1 MSRDFSD
8 QLIKGNPLKSIL
20 LFAIP
25 IYIGNLFQLT
35 YGLMDTRII
44 GSILGE
50 TSLAAVG
57 TTTSF
62 SDFLIEF
69 FNGVTC
75 GFGIVIAKYIGAK
88 EKEKVKKA
96 IGVTVVLGV
105 LITVMISCIC
115 ILFLP
120 QIMQVLNVSESLLPE
135 SSAYIRII
143 IAGLIATTVFNILT
157 VVLRAIGDSF
167 TPLLFLIVSNVLNIG
182 MDYLFVSIFQ
192 RVEGAAI
199 ATVIAQAISAICC
212 FLYMRKK
219 YPAILISLTDLRMD
233 KGMCGQLL
241 PQGLSMGVMISF
253 VTLGTLAL
261 QTEINNLSTDIIVA
275 HTAARKITMIFLI
288 SFFALGT
295 AMTTYCGQNLGA
307 KEYGRIKK
315 GIKDT
320 ILAAFCWCLVAVF
333 VVYSLAP
340 LMVRMIT
347 ASNEPEMIRVAVLYL
362 KTNSLFFFVSA
373 IICIL
378 RNSMQ
383 GFGDTKTPLV
393 SSFIE
398 LVGKV
403 VIAIFLVPVIGYM
416 GVVVSEPVVW
426 IIMVVPLLLGMKKY
440 KL

>member
-1 MSRDFSD
+1 MSRDFSG

-50 TSLAAVG
+50 ASLAAVG

-69 FNGVTC
+69 LNGIAC
-75 GFGIVIAKYIGAK
+75 GFGIVIANYIGAK

-105 LITVMISCIC
+105 LITVAISGIC
-115 ILFLP
+115 LLLLP
-120 QIMQVLNVSESLLPE
+120 QIMQILNVSESLLPE

-143 IAGLIATTVFNILT
+143 IAGLIATTIFNILT

-182 MDYLFVSIFQ
+182 MDYWFVSIFQ
-192 RVEGAAI
+192 RVEGTAI
-199 ATVIAQAISAICC
+199 ATVIAQAISAVCC
-212 FLYMRKK
+212 FLYMKKK
-219 YPAILISLTDLRMD
+219 YPEIVISLNDLRID

-253 VTLGTLAL
+253 VTFGTLAL
-261 QTEINNLSTDIIVA
+261 QTEINNFSTDIIVG

-288 SFFALGT
+288 PFFALGT
-295 AMTTYCGQNLGA
+295 ALTTYCGQNLGA

-320 ILAAFCWCLVAVF
+320 ILAAFCWSMVAVL
-333 VVYSLAP
+333 VVYTLAP
-340 LMVRMIT
+340 IMVRMIT
-347 ASNEPEMIRVAVLYL
+347 ASNEPEIIRVAVLYL
-362 KTNSLFFFVSA
+362 KINSLFFFVPA
-373 IICIL
+373 VICIL

-398 LVGKV
+398 LVGKI
-403 VIAIFLVPVIGYM
+403 VIAIFLVPAIGYM
-416 GVVVSEPVVW
+416 GVIVSEPVVW
-426 IIMVVPLLLGMKKY
+426 IIMVVPLLLGMKKR

>member
-1 MSRDFSD
+1 MSRDFSG

-50 TSLAAVG
+50 ASLAAVG

-69 FNGVTC
+69 LNGIAC
-75 GFGIVIAKYIGAK
+75 GFGIVIANYIGAK

-105 LITVMISCIC
+105 LITVAISGIC
-115 ILFLP
+115 LLLLP
-120 QIMQVLNVSESLLPE
+120 QIMQILNVSESLLPE

-143 IAGLIATTVFNILT
+143 IAGLIATTIFNILT

-182 MDYLFVSIFQ
+182 MDYWFVSIFQ

-199 ATVIAQAISAICC
+199 ATVIAQAISAVCC
-212 FLYMRKK
+212 FLYMKKK
-219 YPAILISLTDLRMD
+219 YPEILISLNDLRID

-253 VTLGTLAL
+253 VTFGTLAL
-261 QTEINNLSTDIIVA
+261 QTEINNFSTDIIVG

-288 SFFALGT
+288 PFFALGT
-295 AMTTYCGQNLGA
+295 ALTTYCGQNLGA

-320 ILAAFCWCLVAVF
+320 ILAAFCWSMVAVL
-333 VVYSLAP
+333 VVYTLAP
-340 LMVRMIT
+340 IMVRMIT
-347 ASNEPEMIRVAVLYL
+347 ASNEPEIIRVAVLYL
-362 KTNSLFFFVSA
+362 KINSLFFFVPA
-373 IICIL
+373 VICIL

-398 LVGKV
+398 LVGKI
-403 VIAIFLVPVIGYM
+403 VIAIFLVPAIGYM
-416 GVVVSEPVVW
+416 GVIVSEPVVW
-426 IIMVVPLLLGMKKY
+426 IIMVVPLLLGMKKR